1 MFGSNND
8 DKAEVGK
15 GENWLEKSYQ
25 VGADEKI
32 SPKSIDD
39 YNLGVSGKDFQTG
52 SLSKR
57 MYDTIVSTSAMGMSD
72 EIKQAF
78 TLYAMDFTAKEATRA
93 ALRQNGLQM
102 VLQEEE
108 EDQGMWGDV
117 EAIRLYDATSE
128 KPGNESYDSL
138 EEAIA
143 DWVPGQ
149 TFDFVVRQVPAKMK
163 ELSID
168 ELVQA
173 IDPEGK
179 LREEAKE
186 RRGDDEG
193 EPDEEA
199 LLSIIDD
206 GMTSLADLASD
217 NVRRV
222 EESPR
227 GSTDAKDAYSGSD
240 SRGYRPI
247 KRSEISRDSINADG
261 TENDK
266 TVLHVMNALVAH
278 GVLLVDMTDGGTSF
292 KDAEAMARMWETADD
307 FFEKSSDSSVAAGL
321 PGMTTVMETGSQHA
335 TVGYSE
341 YDSGS
346 MKFLETRRERKN
358 GKFLPAEVKD
368 VVGDGGMSAL
378 ESSFDL
384 MAQTGQDVVRI
395 AVAASSVEN
404 GAFFSQ
410 DTDEAAA
417 ERDQMI
423 LASKGATLLA
433 NELVDDGT
441 PLPSGV
447 QIDHS
452 EGDVSMS
459 PYRLCRYTD
468 GREETGPSR
477 EVFGAHTDTSFIT
490 VVPVAE
496 ISGLEIYDEQAEK
509 WYRPE
514 LRARAHWEEEQ
525 NALGKDPS
533 LQYDETS
540 DGKRIPWHSRYMAMV
555 PGELLQLVTR
565 NEIPAAIHRVVAVKG
580 EQARVSAPVLLR
592 GRPGT
597 KFLTDRYIGGWLG
610 DQLILDADGLSMEE
624 IHDKN
629 QPQSFQ

>member
-1 MFGSNND
+1 MTNHHHYSHKAMSTATSKSFLFCVVLVSLVLSTEGFLPSCPSKKLTVATTTTTTTPIDSKVASALSMFGSNND

-266 TVLHVMNALVAH
+266 
-278 GVLLVDMTDGGTSF
+278 
-292 KDAEAMARMWETADD
+292 
-307 FFEKSSDSSVAAGL
+307 
-321 PGMTTVMETGSQHA
+321 
-335 TVGYSE
+335 SE
-341 YDSGS
+341 Y
-346 MKFLETRRERKN
+346 
-358 GKFLPAEVKD
+358 
-368 VVGDGGMSAL
+368 
-378 ESSFDL
+378 
-384 MAQTGQDVVRI
+384 
-395 AVAASSVEN
+395 
-404 GAFFSQ
+404 
-410 DTDEAAA
+410 
-417 ERDQMI
+417 
-423 LASKGATLLA
+423 
-433 NELVDDGT
+433 
-441 PLPSGV
+441 
-447 QIDHS
+447 
-452 EGDVSMS
+452 
-459 PYRLCRYTD
+459 
-468 GREETGPSR
+468 
-477 EVFGAHTDTSFIT
+477 
-490 VVPVAE
+490 
-496 ISGLEIYDEQAEK
+496 
-509 WYRPE
+509 
-514 LRARAHWEEEQ
+514 
-525 NALGKDPS
+525 LG
-533 LQYDETS
+533 
-540 DGKRIPWHSRYMAMV
+540 I
-555 PGELLQLVTR
+555 
-565 NEIPAAIHRVVAVKG
+565 
-580 EQARVSAPVLLR
+580 
-592 GRPGT
+592 
-597 KFLTDRYIGGWLG
+597 
-610 DQLILDADGLSMEE
+610 QLIDRCTYRATAR
-624 IHDKN
+624 
-629 QPQSFQ
+629 